1 VTELLSEAAAWTAT
15 IGFHNW
21 PVPFPRRVVTAGVD
35 RGEVHVGEVHVGEV
49 DPEVDPVIVAALTLQ
64 WSDELFWG
72 DQPDDAGY
80 VHRLVVR
87 RDHAGTGLGAALVDW
102 ASGRVRAEGR
112 SCLRLDVSADN
123 LPLSAFYERLGFV
136 YRGER
141 EGELIRPGGGIRRWK
156 TRLYERDCNE
166 ENPR

>member
-1 VTELLSEAAAWTAT
+1 MTELLSEAAAWTAT

-72 DQPDDAGY
+72 DQPDDG
-80 VHRLVVR
+80 
-87 RDHAGTGLGAALVDW
+87 

-156 TRLYERDCNE
+156 TRLYERDCHE
-166 ENPR
+166 ESTT